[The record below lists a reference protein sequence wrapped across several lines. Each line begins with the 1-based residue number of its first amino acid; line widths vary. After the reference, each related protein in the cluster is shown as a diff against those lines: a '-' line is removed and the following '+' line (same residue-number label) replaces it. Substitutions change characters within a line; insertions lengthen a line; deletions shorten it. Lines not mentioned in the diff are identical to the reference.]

1 MYNIVEKIA
10 WNRQRIR
17 PLLDGETGLV
27 DSRQWSAEITTKD
40 LSIQSWHVKAKP
52 GTKLTLNWFYSS
64 TGGSSLQVANPQT
77 RYFTQSQEI
86 FHFAF

>member
-1 MYNIVEKIA
+1 MYNILEKMA

-17 PLLDGETGLV
+17 PVLDGETGLV
-27 DSRQWSAEITTKD
+27 DSRQWSAEITTKEF
-40 LSIQSWHVKAKP
+40 SIQSWHVKAKP

-64 TGGSSLQVANPQT
+64 TGGSSLQVANPHT
-77 RYFTQSQEI
+77 RYFTKSQEI